1 MEHLVYSL
9 VQAITSPLVNTNNIV
24 KVRIQLALSIKAIKW
39 LFSSQYILQVV
50 FVESFVTSVGL
61 PLHRRYTQHS

>member
-1 MEHLVYSL
+1 M
-9 VQAITSPLVNTNNIV
+9 NTNNIV
-24 KVRIQLALSIKAIKW
+24 KVKIQLALSLKAIKW